1 MDGICC
7 NISFHIP
14 PKCLWDNIL
23 LPKCQ
28 SCLCRDLAT
37 GSYSG
42 WEDWKPTVLMRPQ
55 CRVLS
60 SGMEGKAIF
69 FTGRCGEGKAKN
81 LWGGAGQEA
90 PPPPH
95 SAGRGREGVKIWGAG
110 KGRGGEHTVGISW
123 LQSYSAA
130 KEMLICIALI
140 EFNLLNIHNLY
151 RNHN

>member
-7 NISFHIP
+7 NLSSHIP

-23 LPKCQ
+23 LSKCQ

-81 LWGGAGQEA
+81 LWGGAGREA
-90 PPPPH
+90 PPPSPQCG
-95 SAGRGREGVKIWGAG
+95 AGQGRGQNL
-110 KGRGGEHTVGISW
+110 RGGEHTACISW
-123 LQSYSAA
+123 LKSCCS
-130 KEMLICIALI
+130 KVNLILHCI
-140 EFNLLNIHNLY
+140 EVNLLNIHNLD
-151 RNHN
+151 RNQN